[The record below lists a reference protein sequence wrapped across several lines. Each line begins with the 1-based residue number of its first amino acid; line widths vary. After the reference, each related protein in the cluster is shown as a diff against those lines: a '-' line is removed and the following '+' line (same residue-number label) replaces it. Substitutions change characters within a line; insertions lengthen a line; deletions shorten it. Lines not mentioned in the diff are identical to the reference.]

1 MEVKHG
7 EVVHKDATG
16 RYGFIQ
22 PDGGLPKIY
31 VNKRDIHRGDFAMG
45 DRVEFHIESNAK
57 DGKQKATQCKPEGAM
72 ERKQMAKEDKT
83 DKKAEAKVTRG
94 GGGGGCGRS
103 SAADDKHKGVTIL
116 GKIGKSAR
124 EVQLPPGSTVPKEV
138 TLELDGDIIYFVYLS
153 GGEEVWEPQAS
164 VWTQEGEDAWM
175 EGYSVEQ
182 WQDYMDGRAQ
192 WAGDDQGED
201 EQCWLGKDGEE
212 RAQQEKWQQN
222 AEAEETE
229 WRQNAK
235 VEESELQQN
244 TEVEEGTW
252 HQKAVTG
259 ESQWQ
264 QQAEVEEEAW
274 PEQREEDRA
283 WQEPEVCEEEW
294 PEHAVE
300 ESTWPEQEA
309 SGGTWAGQVAEYQA
323 TENEHVDAFVEAEPD
338 AEKGGDAENEDDGD
352 AGAWHDDDDEENYVD
367 DGVGGNT
374 WDEEW
379 DEDNW

>member
-1 MEVKHG
+1 
-7 EVVHKDATG
+7 
-16 RYGFIQ
+16 
-22 PDGGLPKIY
+22 
-31 VNKRDIHRGDFAMG
+31 
-45 DRVEFHIESNAK
+45 
-57 DGKQKATQCKPEGAM
+57 
-72 ERKQMAKEDKT
+72 
-83 DKKAEAKVTRG
+83 
-94 GGGGGCGRS
+94 
-103 SAADDKHKGVTIL
+103 
-116 GKIGKSAR
+116 
-124 EVQLPPGSTVPKEV
+124 
-138 TLELDGDIIYFVYLS
+138 
-153 GGEEVWEPQAS
+153 
-164 VWTQEGEDAWM
+164 M

-244 TEVEEGTW
+244 IEVEEGTW

-309 SGGTWAGQVAEYQA
+309 SAAQR
-323 TENEHVDAFVEAEPD
+323 HVVCTPSWLYKYCWRHRHFCIEVQSEQHYVSVSSVL
-338 AEKGGDAENEDDGD
+338 EDM
-352 AGAWHDDDDEENYVD
+352 
-367 DGVGGNT
+367 
-374 WDEEW
+374 
-379 DEDNW
+379 